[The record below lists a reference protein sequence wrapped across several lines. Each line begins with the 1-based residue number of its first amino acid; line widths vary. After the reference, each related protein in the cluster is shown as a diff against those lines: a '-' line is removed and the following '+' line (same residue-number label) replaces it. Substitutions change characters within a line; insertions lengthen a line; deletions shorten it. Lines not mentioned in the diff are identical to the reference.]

1 MFVDMLG
8 LWWLGD
14 FGSAVIEGTPIVT
27 TTPWFTPSKN
37 LAGQPARFYYD
48 WQVIDLGS
56 KSDLVGTKH
65 MICMASWKRV
75 MYSV

>member
-56 KSDLVGTKH
+56 
-65 MICMASWKRV
+65 
-75 MYSV
+75 